1 MAADGAMDKPDIE
14 GPGDETQF
22 GYERVPTSSK
32 TARVKRVFDA
42 VSPRYDLMN
51 DLMSGGLH
59 RLWKRFAVEILKLR
73 PSHTVLDLAGG
84 TGDIAQLLVKRF
96 AGRNRVLVSDIN
108 AQMLWRGRDRALDA
122 GLVAGLEY
130 VQGNAEALPF
140 ASGSIDRVI
149 MGFGLRNVTHKSAAL
164 GEIARVLRPG
174 GRVVVLEFS
183 TVNTPLLA
191 RAYDFYSFQAL
202 PRLGQLV
209 AGDGDSYRYL
219 AESIRVHPDQETLK
233 FMLER
238 AGFQQVNYFNL
249 LAGIVAVHA
258 GWKC

>member
-1 MAADGAMDKPDIE
+1 MAVEPPI
-14 GPGDETQF
+14 DEQAQDESLF
-22 GYERVPTSSK
+22 GYERVATAAK

-59 RLWKRFAVEILKLR
+59 RLWKRFAVDLLKLR
-73 PSHTVLDLAGG
+73 PGHVVLDLAGG
-84 TGDIAQLLVKRF
+84 TGDIARLLVQRF
-96 AGRNRVLVSDIN
+96 PGQNRVLVSDIN

-122 GLVAGLEY
+122 GLVEGLEY

-140 ASGSIDRVI
+140 ASASIDRVT
-149 MGFGLRNVTHKSAAL
+149 MGFGLRNVTHKQQAL
-164 GEIARVLRPG
+164 AEIARVLRPG

-183 TVNTPLLA
+183 TVTTPLLA

-219 AESIRVHPDQETLK
+219 AESIRVHPDQEALK
-233 FMLER
+233 LMMER
-238 AGFQQVNYFNL
+238 AGFEGVRYYNL
-249 LAGIVAVHA
+249 LAGIVAVHV
-258 GWKC
+258 GWKY